1 MKAIKGISI
10 NGEIHTANNLDMVLL
25 KAESA
30 AENPEPKLLEEAIP
44 GRHGKLDY
52 SAYYDGVTFYS
63 NRKVSYRLFCSGTPA
78 EVNETVTRLNRYHGR
93 IITIV
98 EDDDIDYSISGRATV
113 SVEQLAPY
121 GNYAYIVISLDADP
135 FRYKRIPTIIRRTFS
150 GTELIAVDNNTASVP
165 LTLRISSMTN
175 AGSNAAVRI
184 STIGSELSERVA
196 VIGEDIRITNFLL
209 KGGAQTI
216 KLETVAISGASW
228 HVDNSITA
236 VVAVSYTEGKF

>member
-121 GNYAYIVISLDADP
+121 GNYAYIVLSLDAEP

-150 GTELIAVDNNTASVP
+150 GTELIAVDNNTASIP
-165 LTLRISSMTN
+165 LTLRINSLT
-175 AGSNAAVRI
+175 GSESVKAVRI
-184 STIGSELSERVA
+184 SMVGSDLFEIVRTLNNDI
-196 VIGEDIRITNFLL
+196 VISNFLMR
-209 KGGAQTI
+209 GGEQTI
-216 KLETVAISGASW
+216 KVETLTVAGQSWIVNGGVTASI
-228 HVDNSITA
+228 VI
-236 VVAVSYTEGKF
+236 SYTEGKF